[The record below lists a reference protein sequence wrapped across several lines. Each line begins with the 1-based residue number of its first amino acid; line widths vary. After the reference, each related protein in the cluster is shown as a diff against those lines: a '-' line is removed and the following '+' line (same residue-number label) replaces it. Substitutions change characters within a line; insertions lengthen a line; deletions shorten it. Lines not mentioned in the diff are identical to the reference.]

1 MAKPKKKNQT
11 HQPIPA
17 AQVGPSLAAAHS
29 PPSPEPSPVH
39 LLPSLPFT
47 GRPSSPP
54 CGPRPCAARQPHPP
68 DAPAHLLVPPPLS
81 ARAPSLTAW
90 SHTPATPPAPR
101 HALSLP
107 RLAHPSAAP
116 SPPFL
121 PPRRETEP
129 RDHRRG
135 RRDPY
140 PAAPR
145 RDLRP
150 ASLNAQAGP
159 PPAPYLAHSS
169 TPESPAPPHPSARLA
184 AAGKHRH
191 CNFLAAGNHK
201 ASLTPRHRCRTAAN
215 LPRWISSTGSSFLD
229 PGHELRHAIAVV
241 PRRRAAASRLR
252 PPRPPVSTART
263 P

>member
-1 MAKPKKKNQT
+1 MAKPKKKTKPTSPSQ
-11 HQPIPA
+11 QPKSAQALPRPTPLPLPSPARSTSSPLSLSPAGPARRPA
-17 AQVGPSLAAAHS
+17 AQDPAQPASLTR
-29 PPSPEPSPVH
+29 
-39 LLPSLPFT
+39 LMR
-47 GRPSSPP
+47 RPT
-54 CGPRPCAARQPHPP
+54 CQC
-68 DAPAHLLVPPPLS
+68 PPPLS

-159 PPAPYLAHSS
+159 PHPPQSVAP
-169 TPESPAPPHPSARLA
+169 TLA
-184 AAGKHRH
+184 AALSLLGAEHR
-191 CNFLAAGNHK
+191 
-201 ASLTPRHRCRTAAN
+201 R
-215 LPRWISSTGSSFLD
+215 D
-229 PGHELRHAIAVV
+229 
-241 PRRRAAASRLR
+241 PRR
-252 PPRPPVSTART
+252 
-263 P
+263 